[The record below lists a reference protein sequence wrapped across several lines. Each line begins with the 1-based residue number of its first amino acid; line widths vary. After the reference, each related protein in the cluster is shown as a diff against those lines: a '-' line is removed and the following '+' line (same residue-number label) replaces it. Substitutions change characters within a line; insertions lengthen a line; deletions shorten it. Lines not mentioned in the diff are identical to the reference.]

1 MKHLKTIIFFTLI
14 MSFFNHAANAQTIRV
29 TPARFAEIIKDSSI
43 QKLDVRTK
51 IEYDMIGHMEGF
63 IQISGT
69 SKNFEK
75 KVLQKLN
82 PNIPIAVYC
91 MSGHR
96 SVEACKKLENIGF
109 KTIYELDGGIIRWI
123 ASGGKLE

>member
-1 MKHLKTIIFFTLI
+1 M
-14 MSFFNHAANAQTIRV
+14 
-29 TPARFAEIIKDSSI
+29 D
-43 QKLDVRTK
+43 
-51 IEYDMIGHMEGF
+51 
-63 IQISGT
+63 
-69 SKNFEK
+69 
-75 KVLQKLN
+75 

-96 SVEACKKLENIGF
+96 STVACKKLEQLGF